1 MNKWLQNYA
10 YRINIEWWVFA
21 VAGVTSILIALVT
34 ISYQALRAA
43 LMNPVN
49 SLRTE

>member
-1 MNKWLQNYA
+1 MDKWLSDFQYH
-10 YRINIEWWVFA
+10 ISIGPGVF
-21 VAGVTSILIALVT
+21 VTAGALSIVIALVT

-43 LMNPVN
+43 LSNPAD